1 MVAFAIR
8 MGKKTI
14 QRTRRNAVRKSE
26 PSGSKVEHTPDE
38 ASSNDELEV
47 PSLSNDD
54 RSSFTAKEDNNSSR
68 ISRKSSSSSN
78 SNNSS
83 SSSSSN
89 NSSNYSSANSGS
101 EDDPTPKRQR
111 IDMVDIHL
119 KRADR
124 EVVCSSVHTEEQGTQ
139 VEVPVNPTT
148 EVETQTSYTTY
159 PRFLDNNGE
168 IVRKLKHLQVA
179 MNSFQQRMAQGSLR
193 SHTEARGEIAR
204 LHEKVLEFLKFHR
217 HQITSYIVELVLE
230 GHKAGMKNHLRTKS
244 NEAIMPILGVLD
256 TFKRENLRLGS
267 QDRAPL
273 GAYRPL
279 LERLEDAKASLGLL
293 RFIDAEIY
301 LQ

>member
-1 MVAFAIR
+1 

-68 ISRKSSSSSN
+68 ISRKNSSSSNDSSSSSN
-78 SNNSS
+78 SNN
-83 SSSSSN
+83 SSSSN

-193 SHTEARGEIAR
+193 SHTEARGEMR
-204 LHEKVLEFLKFHR
+204 
-217 HQITSYIVELVLE
+217 
-230 GHKAGMKNHLRTKS
+230 GHTTVINVH
-244 NEAIMPILGVLD
+244 
-256 TFKRENLRLGS
+256 
-267 QDRAPL
+267 
-273 GAYRPL
+273 
-279 LERLEDAKASLGLL
+279 
-293 RFIDAEIY
+293 
-301 LQ
+301 

>member
-193 SHTEARGEIAR
+193 SNTEARGEIAR

-256 TFKRENLRLGS
+256 TFKRENLRLEARTEHPSVPTGRS
-267 QDRAPL
+267 
-273 GAYRPL
+273 
-279 LERLEDAKASLGLL
+279 
-293 RFIDAEIY
+293 
-301 LQ
+301 